1 MLIIIKILAKQVKTS
16 NYAYDNKN
24 QIFKQTLLI

>member
-1 MLIIIKILAKQVKTS
+1 MVKNGVIIIKILAKQVKTS

-24 QIFKQTLLI
+24 QIF